1 MVTRLLWLFTVA
13 VAGLVTLSCA
23 SPVAYFVMNAPASAV
38 SGVPFSVTVTAMAE
52 GRRDTIYNTP
62 VHFTSS
68 DSAATLPID
77 YAFTAADAGSHTF
90 TGIILVTS
98 GNQSLTVTD
107 VIAASITARANI
119 TVTTMQAENRAA
131 TRAVL
136 PKFLPVP
143 RYCPRTKRNLEPGPA
158 SR

>member
-1 MVTRLLWLFTVA
+1 MVTRLLWLVTVA

-38 SGVPFSVTVTAMAE
+38 SGVPFAVTVTAMVD
-52 GRRDTIYNTP
+52 GRRDTMYNTP

-77 YAFTAADAGSHTF
+77 YKFTAADAGSHTF
-90 TGIILVTS
+90 TGIALKTV

-107 VIAASITARANI
+107 VIAASITASANI
-119 TVTTMQAENRAA
+119 TVTTMQAGNRAA
-131 TRAVL
+131 TLAEL
-136 PKFLPVP
+136 PNSQPSP
-143 RYCPRTKRNLEPGPA
+143 RYHTRTKRYLERSFT